1 MARVELDTEE
11 RGTKWDKIKFD
22 DVYQRLYNAKIVSS
36 QTELARLLKLGRA
49 AISYVSKKEYVPR
62 EWKLRFERAGYSWE
76 WVAYG
81 EGGKFN
87 SNYLMTTGSIV
98 TTARI
103 IDFKDDEVVYS
114 QDAYEYPLHKTFL
127 TQLNIQSDKLG
138 YIVQSG
144 NSMQPIASDGD
155 IWIVDLDN
163 NTLDIGNTYLIK
175 AGKAVTLSL
184 RTVTGIDGINNNVTL
199 GYGNTALQK
208 QTVDISLI
216 HVVGHCVLKVCK
228 AV

>member
-62 EWKLRFERAGYSWE
+62 EWKLR
-76 WVAYG
+76 
-81 EGGKFN
+81 KFN

-103 IDFKDDEVVYS
+103 IDFKDDDVVYS